1 MAGLSDD
8 FDDVAISKLRPQ
20 RRHSSVDLRADA
32 TVADLSVNSVGE
44 IDRSG
49 VSRQGDDFAFRCES
63 VDFFGIEIDLQRAQE
78 IRRILHFLLPLHEM
92 SQPGNSLIL
101 AIVRDK
107 FAVFVLP
114 MRRDAFLGNLMHLSC
129 SNLHFEGLT
138 AGYYGSV
145 QRLIHIRPGHRN
157 KIFDPAGDRAP
168 GVVDDAECGV
178 TVLDVVS
185 NNSKGE
191 KIVDLV
197 DRDALLPELQKD
209 RIKPFDARL
218 RKARN

>member
-1 MAGLSDD
+1 
-8 FDDVAISKLRPQ
+8 
-20 RRHSSVDLRADA
+20 
-32 TVADLSVNSVGE
+32 
-44 IDRSG
+44 
-49 VSRQGDDFAFRCES
+49 RCES

-218 RKARN
+218 RKARNVVLLHLVFYDFRDFSKKRFMPSAVLLDDILQLLICLWIEITEGQILKLSADFSHP